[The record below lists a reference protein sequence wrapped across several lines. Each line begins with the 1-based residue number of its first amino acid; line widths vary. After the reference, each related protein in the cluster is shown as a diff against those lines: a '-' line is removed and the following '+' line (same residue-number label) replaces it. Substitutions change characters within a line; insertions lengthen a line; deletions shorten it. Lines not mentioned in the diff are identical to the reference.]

1 MSFTVG
7 MCADELH
14 DHDHGAATGLSVLE
28 RRILTAKGLTEE
40 HLAAL
45 AEVGVADRASFST
58 IGDAGTLCQ
67 LLPGLSGEVAADV
80 MAWALGGA
88 GSGGTAGPGVG
99 GPGTAS
105 GGAGTGAGAGTGGFG
120 GTVVIESADT
130 VNCVHCGTR
139 QPKDYSPG
147 DLCPACGKQAE
158 PILSCFWCGSS
169 GPGQYCRQCG
179 AKFVP
184 TAELDLAIL
193 LKREGLPKE
202 QIPARL
208 DAMDAAEKDVLWG
221 RVRKARG

>member
-1 MSFTVG
+1 
-7 MCADELH
+7 MCADDVH
-14 DHDHGAATGLSVLE
+14 DHHGSDAAAGSPVAGLTVLE
-28 RRILTAKGLTEE
+28 RRILVAKGLSDEQ
-40 HLAAL
+40 LAAL
-45 AEVGVADRASFST
+45 AEAGVADRAAFST
-58 IGDAGTLCQ
+58 IGDASTLCQ

-80 MAWALGGA
+80 MAWALGGS
-88 GSGGTAGPGVG
+88 GSGGPSGPGVG
-99 GPGTAS
+99 GPGT
-105 GGAGTGAGAGTGGFG
+105 

-158 PILSCFWCGSS
+158 PILACYWCGSS
-169 GPGQYCRQCG
+169 GPGQFCRQCG

-202 QIPARL
+202 AIPARL
-208 DAMDAAEKDVLWG
+208 EGMDAAEKDVLWG

>member
-1 MSFTVG
+1 
-7 MCADELH
+7 MCADEPH
-14 DHDHGAATGLSVLE
+14 DHDRGAAPAPADAPAPGLSVLE
-28 RRILTAKGLTEE
+28 RRILTAKGLNDAQ
-40 HLAAL
+40 LDAL
-45 AEVGVADRASFST
+45 AEVGVTDRAAFST

-88 GSGGTAGPGVG
+88 GTGGTAGPGVG
-99 GPGTAS
+99 GPGA
-105 GGAGTGAGAGTGGFG
+105 GGTGSS

-158 PILSCFWCGSS
+158 PILACHWCGSS
-169 GPGQYCRQCG
+169 GPGQFCRQCG

-193 LKREGLPKE
+193 LKR
-202 QIPARL
+202 
-208 DAMDAAEKDVLWG
+208 
-221 RVRKARG
+221 

>member
-1 MSFTVG
+1 

-14 DHDHGAATGLSVLE
+14 DHDHGASTGLTVLE
-28 RRILTAKGLTEE
+28 RRILTAKGLTEAQ
-40 HLAAL
+40 LATL
-45 AEVGVADRASFST
+45 AEVGVTDRASFST

-88 GSGGTAGPGVG
+88 GSGGTAGPGAG
-99 GPGTAS
+99 GPGTGS
-105 GGAGTGAGAGTGGFG
+105 G

-169 GPGQYCRQCG
+169 GPGQFCRQCG

-193 LKREGLPKE
+193 LKREGLPKD

-208 DAMDAAEKDVLWG
+208 EAIDAAGKDVLWG